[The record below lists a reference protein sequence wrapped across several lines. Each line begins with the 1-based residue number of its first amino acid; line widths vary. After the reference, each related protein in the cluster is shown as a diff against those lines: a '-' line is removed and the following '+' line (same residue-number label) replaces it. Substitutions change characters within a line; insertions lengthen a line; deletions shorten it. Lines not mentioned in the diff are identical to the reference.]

1 MVRRCVRSSDTG
13 NIPTGRQSGAKVSAV
28 KYVEL
33 ANPVSSLHWSR
44 LTARHAVGGI
54 GRNDGRSECHPI
66 MGWILVESIRLDIIH
81 PARELMSIGYL
92 VYYHHIGRRATG

>member
-1 MVRRCVRSSDTG
+1 MGSSDTG

-44 LTARHAVGGI
+44 LTARHAVGGM
-54 GRNDGRSECHPI
+54 GRDDGRSECHPV
-66 MGWILVESIRLDIIH
+66 MGWIRIEGLGSTLSD
-81 PARELMSIGYL
+81 P
-92 VYYHHIGRRATG
+92 